1 MGWQDKVAG
10 MCSPCSGIPAPCEA
24 SGRLG
29 RHLPLL
35 GGGPA
40 SAARRMGRA
49 WARMGHRTSN
59 RIDHIHRIHGDSDV
73 NRTDATPC
81 RVCSPISESGNNRT
95 VFAVPPRAAPIHQ
108 NTTHPPPARSPA
120 PRRGVERQMCHES
133 GRGPDGL
140 TLCV

>member
-29 RHLPLL
+29 RHLPSV

-49 WARMGHRTSN
+49 WARMGHRTSSAF
-59 RIDHIHRIHGDSDV
+59 IALITFIAFMLIHTT
-73 NRTDATPC
+73 RTKLQKG
-81 RVCSPISESGNNRT
+81 RQYKKQLVL
-95 VFAVPPRAAPIHQ
+95 VV
-108 NTTHPPPARSPA
+108 
-120 PRRGVERQMCHES
+120 GVVLHK
-133 GRGPDGL
+133 
-140 TLCV
+140 

>member
-29 RHLPLL
+29 RHLPLV

-49 WARMGHRTSN
+49 WARMGHRTSSAFIALITFMFAFTATVTLTEQM
-59 RIDHIHRIHGDSDV
+59 RHRV
-73 NRTDATPC
+73 
-81 RVCSPISESGNNRT
+81 VC
-95 VFAVPPRAAPIHQ
+95 ALQ
-108 NTTHPPPARSPA
+108 
-120 PRRGVERQMCHES
+120 
-133 GRGPDGL
+133 
-140 TLCV
+140 

>member
-29 RHLPLL
+29 RHLPSV

-49 WARMGHRTSN
+49 WARMGHRTSSAFIALITFIAFTATVTLTEQM
-59 RIDHIHRIHGDSDV
+59 RHRV
-73 NRTDATPC
+73 
-81 RVCSPISESGNNRT
+81 VC
-95 VFAVPPRAAPIHQ
+95 ALQ
-108 NTTHPPPARSPA
+108 
-120 PRRGVERQMCHES
+120 
-133 GRGPDGL
+133 
-140 TLCV
+140 